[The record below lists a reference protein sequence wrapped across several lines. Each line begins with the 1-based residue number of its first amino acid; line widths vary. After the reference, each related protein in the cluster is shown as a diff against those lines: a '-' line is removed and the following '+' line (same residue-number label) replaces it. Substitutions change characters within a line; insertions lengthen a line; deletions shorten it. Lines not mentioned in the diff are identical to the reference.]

1 MEIFR
6 KCIELSECGK
16 SCVLV
21 TVTEAEGSGPARTG
35 FKLLVT
41 GDGELTG
48 TVGGGALEHTA
59 IEAAREILKTGRR
72 NEYRKINLADIG
84 MSCGGRT
91 GLFFEYMGAKKQFVL
106 FGGGHVGRAVT
117 PILESL
123 GYQVT
128 IYDCRENVKE
138 FEDLSL
144 GREVVIHGYEDIS
157 PVKDL
162 VCTAR
167 NCLIFTHG
175 HDGDFYVLKQLLQI
189 SSDFEYIGLIGSKR
203 KVAQLFERL
212 KEENIGVPGFVHAP
226 VGLQIGGDTA
236 AEIAVSIAAEVISVH
251 NA

>member
-1 MEIFR
+1 M
-6 KCIELSECGK
+6 

-48 TVGGGALEHTA
+48 TVGGGALENTA
-59 IEAAREILKTGRR
+59 IETAREILRAGRR
-72 NEYRKINLADIG
+72 NEYLKINLADIG

-123 GYQVT
+123 GYRVT
-128 IYDCRENVKE
+128 VYDCRENVKE
-138 FEDLSL
+138 FENLSL
-144 GREVVIHGYEDIS
+144 GREVVIHDYEDIS
-157 PVKDL
+157 PVKEL
-162 VCTAR
+162 ACAAR

-175 HDGDFYVLKQLLQI
+175 HEGDFFVLRQLLQLPP
-189 SSDFEYIGLIGSKR
+189 DFEYIGLIGSKR
-203 KVAQLFERL
+203 KVAQVIEQL
-212 KEENIGVPGFVHAP
+212 KEEGIPVPGYLYAP
-226 VGLQIGGDTA
+226 VGLRIGGDTA

-251 NA
+251 KKENARNMRG